1 MPKFSVRVPHA
12 LERGEVIHR
21 LEQFE
26 QILRAKFKDS
36 VSELEQK
43 WEGEDLAFRFKSF
56 GMAIT
61 GKMKIGDNDVAVD
74 GDLPFSAM
82 MFKGKIESAIRE
94 QLERLM
100 TIGIIKKDKE
110 KE

>member
-1 MPKFSVRVPHA
+1 MPKFAVKVPHA
-12 LERGEVIHR
+12 LPREEVVDR
-21 LEQFE
+21 LTRFAE
-26 QILRAKFKDS
+26 ILREKFKDS

-43 WEGEDLAFRFKSF
+43 WDGEDVAFRFKSF

-61 GKMKIGDNDVAVD
+61 GRIKIEENQLVVD

-94 QLERLM
+94 QLDRLM
-100 TIGIIKKDKE
+100 TAGIVKKDKG
-110 KE
+110 

>member
-1 MPKFSVRVPHA
+1 MPKFSVKVPHA
-12 LERGEVIHR
+12 LAHEDVVERLTR
-21 LEQFE
+21 FAD
-26 QILRAKFKDS
+26 ILREKFKDS

-43 WEGEDLAFRFKSF
+43 WDGEDVAFRFKSF
-56 GMAIT
+56 GMAIA
-61 GKMKIGDNDVAVD
+61 GKIKIEENQLVVD

-94 QLERLM
+94 QLDRLM
-100 TIGIIKKDKE
+100 TVGIIKKE